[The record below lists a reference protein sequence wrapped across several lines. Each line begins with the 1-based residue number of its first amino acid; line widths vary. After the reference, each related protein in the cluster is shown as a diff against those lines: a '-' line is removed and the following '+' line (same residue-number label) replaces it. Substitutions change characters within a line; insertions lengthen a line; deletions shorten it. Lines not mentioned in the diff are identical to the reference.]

1 MQRDRGCLSSLSP
14 GEQRLLTLRAGL
26 DGGSAR
32 SAATVA
38 RILHLSAAR
47 EARAEGRA
55 LGDLS
60 GQADHGC
67 RQGAAAASFAMFAG
81 SGRAAMVSWIT
92 PALAPETGIA
102 AGAGSSFS
110 PATASGPVRVKKAAA
125 KLASD
130 LTTGVT
136 RASGK
141 TKSKHGS
148 GQNNGVAVAINPSS
162 STTSLLPIVIALL
175 ALTGAGLL
183 LWPLL
188 QRRLR
193 TANAAD
199 AGADGKPAPAANG
212 ANGATGA
219 SPASGGADA
228 SPANGAPVA
237 SAAASP
243 DASPMAQS
251 SAPSASA
258 VLSPVGPA
266 GATAA
271 GAAAAGA
278 AAGRGP
284 ATGAEEAAVAA
295 PSSAT
300 PAPSPA
306 AAPAPGPAR
315 AGRANGRR
323 AAMLAV
329 GSAAAMRGLRVA
341 LSRRRRQR

>member
-1 MQRDRGCLSSLSP
+1 
-14 GEQRLLTLRAGL
+14 
-26 DGGSAR
+26 
-32 SAATVA
+32 
-38 RILHLSAAR
+38 
-47 EARAEGRA
+47 
-55 LGDLS
+55 
-60 GQADHGC
+60 
-67 RQGAAAASFAMFAG
+67 
-81 SGRAAMVSWIT
+81 MVSWVT
-92 PALAPETGIA
+92 PALAPQTGIA
-102 AGAGSSFS
+102 TGAGSSVS
-110 PATASGPVRVKKAAA
+110 PAEASRPARVKTATA

-162 STTSLLPIVIALL
+162 STSSLLPILIALL

-193 TANAAD
+193 TAGGAD
-199 AGADGKPAPAANG
+199 AGAHDKPVPAASE
-212 ANGATGA
+212 ATGA
-219 SPASGGADA
+219 AAA
-228 SPANGAPVA
+228 SPANDAPVA
-237 SAAASP
+237 SAAASSGVST
-243 DASPMAQS
+243 ATA

-278 AAGRGP
+278 AAGGAP
-284 ATGAEEAAVAA
+284 ATDAGKAAVAA
-295 PSSAT
+295 PS
-300 PAPSPA
+300 PAPARAPA
-306 AAPAPGPAR
+306 SAPAPAPAR
-315 AGRANGRR
+315 PGRNNGRR